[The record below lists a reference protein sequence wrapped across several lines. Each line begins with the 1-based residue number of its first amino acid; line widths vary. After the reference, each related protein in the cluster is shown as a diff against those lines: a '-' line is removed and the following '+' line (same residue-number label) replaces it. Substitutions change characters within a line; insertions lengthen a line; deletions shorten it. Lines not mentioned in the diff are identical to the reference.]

1 MSDRREH
8 EASDPVPGGGVTSIV
23 QADRLAQLFVGLA
36 DTLVADFDLIGFLHT
51 LTDASVEVLDVQAA
65 GLMLADQRGMLR
77 SAAATGNVG
86 PLEDFEL
93 AYGHGPCVDCFTSG
107 SPVVNLGG
115 DEARRRWPEFSERA
129 ERAGYLSVHALPLRL
144 RGQVIGAINLYC
156 ARHARLGTVE
166 LNIAQ
171 ALADVATIGLLQE
184 RIIRD
189 KTVLTE
195 QLQSA
200 LNSRI
205 LIEQAKGVIA
215 ERHETS
221 PSDAFT
227 ALRDYARKHSL
238 PLAGLAASVLD
249 GTLNTTTMWR

>member
-1 MSDRREH
+1 MSDE
-8 EASDPVPGGGVTSIV
+8 SNPTMTVPGPGGDVKSMV
-23 QADRLAQLFVGLA
+23 QTDRLAQLFVGLA

-51 LTDASVEVLDVQAA
+51 LTDATVEVLDVQAV

-93 AYGHGPCVDCFTSG
+93 AHGHGPCVECFTSG
-107 SPVVNLGG
+107 SPVVNLDP

-144 RGQVIGAINLYC
+144 RGQVIGAINLYG
-156 ARHARLGTVE
+156 AGQTRLGAVE
-166 LNIAQ
+166 LNVAQ

-200 LNSRI
+200 LNRRV
-205 LIEQAKGVIA
+205 LIEQVKGVIA
-215 ERHETS
+215 ERHETT
-221 PSDAFT
+221 PSDAFA
-227 ALRDYARKHSL
+227 ALRGYARKNGL
-238 PLAGLAASVLD
+238 PLARLAEDVLD
-249 GTLNTTTMWR
+249 GTLDTGIIWQ

>member
-1 MSDRREH
+1 M
-8 EASDPVPGGGVTSIV
+8 V

-93 AYGHGPCVDCFTSG
+93 AHGHGPCVDCFTSG
-107 SPVVNLGG
+107 SPVVNLGR

-129 ERAGYLSVHALPLRL
+129 ERAGYLCVHALPLRL

-156 ARHARLGTVE
+156 VRHARLETVE

-205 LIEQAKGVIA
+205 LIEQAKGIIA

-249 GTLNTTTMWR
+249 GTLNTTTIWI